1 MRPSSV
7 ALLERRLFIFA
18 VPGILVCLVIGGIA
32 AFAAIAGKTDV
43 ELTASAQDA
52 FTSKYEVS
60 LDEWRTTL
68 ATIEETGEAE
78 TPFDAR
84 PMNIRIPAV
93 LPPAPLGDFAFGGG
107 QLLPTST
114 TITGWANPVDLFTEY
129 EFDNPTPLS
138 LGSFDLTFVVVVLMP
153 LLMIAVSFDILSGD
167 RERGRA
173 PLIAVQ
179 EGHVRSAVWAR
190 LALRNGLLWA
200 VFAIVTIFAA
210 IAAPDGIEAGTRFAH
225 FVAWLAIALLY
236 GLFWF
241 AAIALA
247 NAVFKRSETVA
258 SSLFAAWAVFVFA
271 IPAVGGAIAEASYPP
286 PSRLAYLSEMRQ
298 GEVTA
303 VRETAELTAGFLADH
318 PEMTVSEEGVPG
330 YFSRNFLANQQ
341 ARARTTPFLE
351 AFNESRQQ
359 RSALVGAL
367 QYLSPAMIADRA
379 MTAIG
384 GGDVA
389 RSLAFQQQ
397 AQAALADLSDRIG
410 PAVVARQRISLTEYD
425 AIPAFQF
432 SERSLAA
439 TIGQAAL
446 PLGFLLVLAVAILL
460 WARRR
465 MADKLERL
473 L

>member
-1 MRPSSV
+1 MSLSSV
-7 ALLERRLFIFA
+7 ALLERRLFVFA
-18 VPGILVCLVIGGIA
+18 VPGILACLAIVAIA
-32 AFAAIAGKTDV
+32 AFAAMAGKTDV
-43 ELTASAQDA
+43 ELTASAQEA
-52 FTSKYEVS
+52 FASEYQTS
-60 LDEWRTTL
+60 LDEWRTSL
-68 ATIEETGEAE
+68 AAIEETGEAE

-93 LPPAPLGDFAFGGG
+93 LPPAPLGDFAIGGG

-129 EFDNPTPLS
+129 EFDNPTLLS

-153 LLMIAVSFDILSGD
+153 LLMIAASFDVLSGD

-173 PLIAVQ
+173 RLIAVQ
-179 EGHVRSAVWAR
+179 AGHVRSSVWSR

-200 VFAIVTIFAA
+200 VFAVVASFAA
-210 IAAPDGIEAGTRFAH
+210 LAVPDGIEVGTRFAH
-225 FVAWLAIALLY
+225 FAAWLAVALLY
-236 GLFWF
+236 GVFWF
-241 AAIALA
+241 AVIALA
-247 NAVFKRSETVA
+247 NAVLKRSETVA
-258 SSLFAAWAVFVFA
+258 SSLFAAWAIFVFA
-271 IPAVGGAIAEASYPP
+271 IPAVGGAIAEAAYPP

-318 PEMTVSEEGVPG
+318 PEMTVSDEGVPG
-330 YFSRNFLANQQ
+330 YFSSTFLANQQ
-341 ARARTTPFLE
+341 ARERTTPVLE

-379 MTAIG
+379 MTGIA

-389 RSLAFQQQ
+389 RSLAFQEQ
-397 AQAALADLSDRIG
+397 AQAALADLSSRIG
-410 PAVVARQRISLTEYD
+410 PAVVARQRISLAEYD
-425 AIPAFQF
+425 AIPPFRF
-432 SERSLAA
+432 NERSLAA

-446 PLGFLLVLAVAILL
+446 PLGFLLVLALAVLL

-465 MADKLERL
+465 MANKLERL